1 MVFIK
6 LSKLK
11 TINTNQIYYWGNKEK
26 KDLIT
31 NIRINGFDS
40 KKGVIKISK
49 DYYII
54 DGHHRCKI
62 LGEMFGYDYEV
73 NVKQINISRK
83 TYVIILSLIL
93 ILLSP
98 LILIYRLVK
107 YGFKSDC

>member
-1 MVFIK
+1 MVFVK

-11 TINTNQIYYWGNKEK
+11 TINTNQIYYWGGKEK
-26 KDLIT
+26 KDLIKD
-31 NIRINGFDS
+31 IRINGFDS

-62 LGEMFGYDYEV
+62 LGDMFGYGYEV

-83 TYVIILSLIL
+83 TYIVILSSIL
-93 ILLSP
+93 VLLSP
-98 LILIYRLVK
+98 LILSYRLVK
-107 YGFKSDC
+107 YGFKSNR